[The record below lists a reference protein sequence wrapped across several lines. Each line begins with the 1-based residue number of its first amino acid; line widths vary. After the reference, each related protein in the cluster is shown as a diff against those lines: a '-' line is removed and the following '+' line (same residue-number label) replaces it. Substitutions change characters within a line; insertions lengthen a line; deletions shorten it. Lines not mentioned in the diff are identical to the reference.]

1 MLSQSYRNMV
11 KTGIKTLTHATLFA
25 LLLSGVLVM
34 NAQETN
40 SLGTNA
46 TLDLANRAT
55 KENLPQVSAA
65 VLRTQIQQEQD
76 IEKRMGLTR
85 RLVALLIVG
94 GRYNEALA
102 ISSTVDVS
110 KDPVLAYWKAQALL
124 GTADYAGAE
133 KIFSSLPPKIP
144 ADSEITSDQ
153 VTLGLARA
161 LRGEMQIDQALKA
174 LDGIPLESSFFED
187 ATLERAS
194 DLLTL
199 GRQEECLKLLK
210 ESPPSSDEGKA
221 MAAYLKALLAWRTGN
236 IDEARKLFIA
246 VPPATYWTAAA
257 STLGASLCSSSSGM
271 TQQGI
276 DHLEKHLNAVDDDP
290 LLKDQFILLD
300 QLYVSAGTADTTM
313 LRRWSEGISHP
324 ARAKLASYYLAKSEL
339 RLKHTEAGE
348 IILDAF
354 IRKYPDDPFADQAR
368 VMMGYS
374 KLQHGDTA
382 EAFGWAGDRPS
393 APATL
398 RAKLAYL
405 RGLSAAASGKSE
417 DAKSAFQSAASLDPK
432 LAKNALFNNTV
443 LIATT
448 DRGSLDVSDAA
459 KSMVALDA
467 GLPSEEMQFQIALDL
482 ARRGQPSG
490 VIQLG
495 QVADQ
500 SSDPLVKSRAR
511 LAASEWNME
520 SGKGEAATIDL
531 GRAVH
536 EISGDP
542 EREEYLNVF
551 LKDTGRKADV
561 PGVIAAARA
570 FLKVYPDSK
579 FVPEV
584 RLKLA
589 ETLLSSGDVQAAR
602 VEFEQLA
609 FAGSGTE
616 SGRRALF
623 LAAQSAARAMDP
635 ASLDDSLMLLERVAE
650 HDSTDQLVWQARL
663 QQGALKNAQN
673 LPLEALAI
681 YDKIITST
689 GPDIGIR
696 AATLMTKADTLHQLG
711 SKDPSRER
719 EALESWR
726 ILASDPSMPLRWRN
740 QALCKSGL
748 VLEKLGEGDTA
759 LAMYYQA
766 FKNPRADEPESLWH
780 DKAAFEAGRL
790 LESRRQWKDAVTL
803 YNQVAD
809 EGGPRADEAKARI
822 SKLRLE
828 NFLWEN

>member
-1 MLSQSYRNMV
+1 MV

-689 GPDIGIR
+689 GPDTGIR
-696 AATLMTKADTLHQLG
+696 AATLMAKADTLHQLG
-711 SKDPSRER
+711 AKDPARER

-726 ILASDPSMPLRWRN
+726 ILANDPSMPLRWRN

-766 FKNPRADEPESLWH
+766 FKNPRTDEPESLWH

-790 LESRRQWKDAVTL
+790 LESRRQWNDAVTL
-803 YNQVAD
+803 YNQVAE

>member
-1 MLSQSYRNMV
+1 MV
-11 KTGIKTLTHATLFA
+11 ETGIKTLTLFA
-25 LLLSGVLVM
+25 VFGLLPLGVPVL
-34 NAQETN
+34 NAQETY
-40 SLGTNA
+40 SSGMNA
-46 TLDLANRAT
+46 TLDLANRAA
-55 KENLPQVSAA
+55 KENMPQVSAA
-65 VLRTQIQQEQD
+65 VMRTQIQQEQD
-76 IEKRMGLTR
+76 PEKRMGFTR
-85 RLVALLIVG
+85 RLVALLIAG
-94 GRYNEALA
+94 GRYDEALA
-102 ISSTVDVS
+102 VSSTMDVS

-124 GTADYAGAE
+124 GTADYSGAE
-133 KIFSSLPPKIP
+133 KIFTSL
-144 ADSEITSDQ
+144 SGRLNSGGEISPDQ
-153 VTLGLARA
+153 ATLGLARA
-161 LRGEMQIDQALKA
+161 LRGEMQIDQALKV
-174 LDGIPLESSFFED
+174 LDGIPSESSFFED
-187 ATLERAS
+187 ATLERAA
-194 DLLTL
+194 DLLSL
-199 GRQEECLKLLK
+199 GRQDECLKLLK

-221 MAAYLKALLAWRTGN
+221 MTAYLKALVAWSTGN
-236 IDEARKLFIA
+236 IDEGRKLFMA
-246 VPPATYWTAAA
+246 VPPVTHWTAAA
-257 STLGASLCSSSSGM
+257 STLGAALCYSASGKP
-271 TQQGI
+271 QQGI
-276 DHLEKHLNAVDDDP
+276 DLLEKHLDTVDDDP
-290 LLKDQFILLD
+290 MLEDQFTLLD
-300 QLYVSAGTADTTM
+300 QLYMSAGTADTTM
-313 LRRWSEGISHP
+313 LRRWSEGGSHP
-324 ARAKLASYYLAKSEL
+324 ARAKMASYYLAKSEL

-354 IRKYPDDPFADQAR
+354 IRKYPDDPVADQAK
-368 VMMGYS
+368 VMMGFS

-382 EAFGWAGDRPS
+382 EALGWAGDRPS
-393 APATL
+393 APSAL
-398 RAKLAYL
+398 RATLAYL

-417 DAKSAFQSAASLDPK
+417 EAKSAFESAALLDPK
-432 LAKNALFNNTV
+432 LAKNALFNKTV

-459 KSMVALDA
+459 RGMVDLDA

-490 VIQLG
+490 VIRLG
-495 QVADQ
+495 QVADK

-520 SGKGEAATIDL
+520 SGKGDAATIDL
-531 GRAVH
+531 GKAVH
-536 EISGDP
+536 ENPGDP

-570 FLKVYPDSK
+570 FLKAHPDSK

-589 ETLLSSGDVQAAR
+589 ETLLSSGDVQSAR

-689 GPDIGIR
+689 GPDTGIR
-696 AATLMTKADTLHQLG
+696 AATLMAKADTLHQLG
-711 SKDPSRER
+711 AKDPARER

-726 ILASDPSMPLRWRN
+726 ILANDPSMPLRWRN

-766 FKNPRADEPESLWH
+766 FKNPRTDEPESLWH

-790 LESRRQWKDAVTL
+790 LESRRQWNDAVTL
-803 YNQVAD
+803 YNQVAE

>member
-1 MLSQSYRNMV
+1 MV